1 MFKRNQC
8 ISWKQIIS
16 KAKTS
21 WYTKLLPAEI
31 EKIRVDCIIFLL
43 EEASYQLILVCS
55 TLHFVMLPQEK
66 ISITRTNLSF
76 LSEFALTGVSLNSK
90 ICQIEV
96 FSLVPWR
103 FELPGVSCISN
114 GNEEAKLKDQRTNWG
129 SYQRC
134 SIKKGILKN
143 FAKFTGK
150 HLCQSLFFNKVV
162 EQNFNLFKKETLA
175 QVFSC
180 EFCKFFKSIFFTE
193 YIWTTASEWSM
204 SVPSISSNSNL
215 EMLSSSDELYKKWR
229 KSNRGNDESY

>member
-180 EFCKFFKSIFFTE
+180 EFCKFLRTPFLQNTSGGCFCRL
-193 YIWTTASEWSM
+193 YLL
-204 SVPSISSNSNL
+204 VISSIKTL
-215 EMLSSSDELYKKWR
+215 FWKYCMKQLLIVKGI
-229 KSNRGNDESY
+229 NRL